1 MKDGRSHTGHVDTDD
16 IDGLFVV
23 SSVGTDL
30 QTRNSLPNQRNCQSG
45 HVTLPEASVCDLDTV
60 LDIQSFL
67 IQPKLPIWK
76 SQEAWLQGRI
86 HQTDVSFYVT

>member
-1 MKDGRSHTGHVDTDD
+1 MDTDD
-16 IDGLFVV
+16 TDRLSVV
-23 SSVGTDL
+23 SSVGFDL
-30 QTRNSLPNQRNCQSG
+30 QIRNSLPNQTNCQSG
-45 HVTLPEASVCDLDTV
+45 HVTLPKASVCDLDTA